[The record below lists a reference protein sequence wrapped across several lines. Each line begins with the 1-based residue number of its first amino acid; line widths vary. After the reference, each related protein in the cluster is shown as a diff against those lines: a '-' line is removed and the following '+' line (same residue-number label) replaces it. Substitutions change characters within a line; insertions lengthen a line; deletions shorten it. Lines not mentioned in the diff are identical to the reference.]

1 MRLEVVLF
9 RFRCLAQ
16 ELVEDYTQ
24 VVEVV
29 GELFQGV
36 EYIRGLEA
44 GTPPPVEVR
53 ECNSQVEAL
62 ASLLL

>member
-1 MRLEVVLF
+1 M
-9 RFRCLAQ
+9 
-16 ELVEDYTQ
+16 EDYTQ

-29 GELFQGV
+29 EELFQGV

-44 GTPPPVEVR
+44 GTPPPVEAR